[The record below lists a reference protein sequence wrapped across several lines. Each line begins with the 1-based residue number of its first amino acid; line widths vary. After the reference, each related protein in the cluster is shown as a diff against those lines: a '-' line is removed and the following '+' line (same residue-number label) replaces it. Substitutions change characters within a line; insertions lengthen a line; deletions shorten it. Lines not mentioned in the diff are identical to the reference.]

1 MSTITYL
8 DGSQLTST
16 ALTEVQIQTALQIAT
31 AQALGIVIFAVDM
44 ALTEN
49 SHTATPTSLANLAIG
64 QVLASPNIP
73 LPTFENQV
81 QTTIA
86 GIDAEA
92 GTITMSAPAMATVAA
107 DSVLVAAPGAYS
119 QVRVDWQLQG
129 QPGWSPD
136 DPDTVMIG
144 CKTVP
149 SEYSNMRDVTNSAN
163 GDTITQT
170 DVYTRCW
177 RTSWTFYGPNC
188 VDNARAVRSALIKVQ
203 FIADLLAQSN
213 LYIQP
218 NISEPLR
225 VPENF
230 EGQWWPR
237 VDMVA
242 EFNEQIAET
251 TSVGTVKSVQ
261 VSLNAA
267 SGQFSEF
274 TTQA

>member
-16 ALTEVQIQTALQIAT
+16 ALTEVQAQTALQVAT

-49 SHTATPTSLANLAIG
+49 SQTATPTSLANLAIG

-73 LPTFENQV
+73 LPTFENPA
-81 QTTIA
+81 QTAIT

-119 QVRVDWQLQG
+119 RVRVDWQLQG
-129 QPGWSPD
+129 QPGWGTG
-136 DPDTVMIG
+136 DPDTCILG
-144 CKTVP
+144 CITVP

-177 RTSWTFYGPNC
+177 RAAWTFYGPNC
-188 VDNARAVRSALIKVQ
+188 VDRARAVRSALIK
-203 FIADLLAQSN
+203 IPWISDLLAQSN

-230 EGQWWPR
+230 QGQWWPR
-237 VDMVA
+237 VDMSA
-242 EFNEQIAET
+242 EFNEQITET
-251 TSVGTVKSVQ
+251 TTVGTVQSVE
-261 VSLNAA
+261 VSAYTKE
-267 SGQFSEF
+267 GQFAQF
-274 TTQA
+274 NAPV